1 MSYPPAVLAEL
12 ASIGVLVG
20 LVGTLVGVG
29 GGFVVVPL
37 LILGFG
43 IPPSVAAGTSLVMVT
58 VNALAGAVAYA
69 RQGRTDVRGAVFL
82 TAVSYP
88 GSVLGAWLGTR
99 LPARPFSLAF
109 GLLLIAMAA
118 WMAWNAL
125 RRTGG
130 RSPAEAAAAADAE
143 GPASRRGS
151 WRFRTTV
158 RDEAGAPVEVSL
170 SVPLAAAICFGT
182 GFAGGMLGIG
192 GGPLLVPALVYV
204 LGYPVHI
211 ATATSQMVIALTSA
225 AAALVHLSAGEV
237 LVRRAAALSLGALV
251 GAPLGAALSRRLRAR
266 QLVLALAA
274 MLLFLGARLVAAQA
288 LGR

>member
-1 MSYPPAVLAEL
+1 MSYPPTVLAEL

-43 IPPSVAAGTSLVMVT
+43 IPPSMAAGTSLVMVT

-69 RQGRTDVRGAVFL
+69 RQGRIDMRGALFL

-88 GSVLGAWLGTR
+88 GSLLGAWLGTR

-109 GLLLIAMAA
+109 GLLLIGMAA

-125 RRTGG
+125 RRAGG
-130 RSPAEAAAAADAE
+130 RASAETAAAVE
-143 GPASRRGS
+143 ASG
-151 WRFRTTV
+151 WRFRTAV
-158 RDEAGAPVEVSL
+158 RDERGAPVEVSL
-170 SVPLAAAICFGT
+170 PVPLATALCFAI

-192 GGPLLVPALVYV
+192 GGPLLVPALIYA
-204 LGYPVHI
+204 LGYPVHV

-225 AAALVHLSAGEV
+225 GAALVHLSAGEV
-237 LVRRAAALSLGALV
+237 LVRRAAALSLGALL
-251 GAPLGAALSRRLRAR
+251 GAPLGAALSRRVRAR

-274 MLLFLGARLVAAQA
+274 MLLFLGVRLVVAQA